1 MAEFLFIAQFR
12 RGRGAL
18 CKVKIVKETPK
29 TYMIR
34 GAYGERKSLIGT
46 MFLPHR
52 RLLKDDSGLRSF
64 KSGEDA
70 LAYLIREAEKWVV
83 TSQENLAKAQ
93 EQCSKLSRLI
103 GYIEDGDGKQED

>member
-1 MAEFLFIAQFR
+1 MAEFLFVAQFR

-18 CKVKIVKETPK
+18 CKVRITKETPK
-29 TYMIR
+29 TYMIE
-34 GAYGERKSLIGT
+34 GGYGEKESLIGA

-52 RLLKDDSGLRSF
+52 RLLKGDSQLRSF

-83 TSQENLAKAQ
+83 TSEENLAKAQ
-93 EQCSKLSRLI
+93 EQCNKLSRLI
-103 GYIEDGDGKQED
+103 GYIEDSNGNQED